1 MKLISKLLTLSIT
14 LLFSISF
21 GLFAQ
26 ESYYPNK
33 NIRLV
38 IPFPAAGPTDILG
51 RVVGQKL
58 SERLGQAV
66 VIENRAGGNGT
77 IGAELVAKAP
87 PDGYTIMLTT
97 SGVVTVNPTLTK
109 VQFDTLRDFIPV
121 IMTSTLSSVLV
132 VNPALGVNSVK
143 DFIQLAKSKPGL
155 LNYASSGSGSTSH
168 LAMEQFNRM
177 ADVKIVRVPYKGA
190 APAVNDLLSGNVQ
203 VMLMGLTTVLPFIQ
217 AGKLTAIGVSSNKP
231 SPVAPN
237 IPTITGSGL
246 PGFEASNWLGFFV
259 PTNTPTNIVNKLNSE
274 IYQII
279 QLPEVKVK
287 LSKDGFEPVAQNSPT
302 QFKEF
307 LTGEINRWSKIVKE
321 LAITTE

>member
-1 MKLISKLLTLSIT
+1 MPKLIKQS
-14 LLFSISF
+14 
-21 GLFAQ
+21 
-26 ESYYPNK
+26 
-33 NIRLV
+33 V
-38 IPFPAAGPTDILG
+38 I
-51 RVVGQKL
+51 V
-58 SERLGQAV
+58 
-66 VIENRAGGNGT
+66 ENRPGASGN
-77 IGAELVAKAP
+77 IGHDIAAKAA
-87 PDGYTIMLTT
+87 PDGYTLLLSNSST
-97 SGVVTVNPTLTK
+97 VVNNPHLFK
-109 VQFDTLRDFIPV
+109 QMSFDWYKDFSPISMV
-121 IMTSTLSSVLV
+121 AIAGLVLV
-132 VNPALGVNSVK
+132 VHPSVPVK
-143 DFIQLAKSKPGL
+143 SVSELTALAKSKPGL

-177 ADVKIVRVPYKGA
+177 ADVKIVRIPYKGA

-217 AGKLTAIGVSSNKP
+217 AGKLTAIRVSSNKP

-287 LSKDGFEPVAQNSPT
+287 LSKDGNSIDFVQSESIPA
-302 QFKEF
+302 
-307 LTGEINRWSKIVKE
+307 SVKKFRQSPE
-321 LAITTE
+321 